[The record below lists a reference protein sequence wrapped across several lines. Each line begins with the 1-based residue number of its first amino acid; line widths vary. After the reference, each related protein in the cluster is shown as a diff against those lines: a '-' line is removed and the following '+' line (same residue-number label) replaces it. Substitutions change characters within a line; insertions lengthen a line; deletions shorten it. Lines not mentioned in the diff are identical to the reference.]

1 MCIRD
6 RGLVNGKLEVVG
18 KEVSEVSLEILD
30 QMVQPASELI
40 TLFSGEK
47 TTEEEAESLVA
58 AVRERFSDCDVEL
71 HVGGQPLYYYLI
83 AVE

>member
-1 MCIRD
+1 
-6 RGLVNGKLEVVG
+6 
-18 KEVSEVSLEILD
+18 
-30 QMVQPASELI
+30 MVQPASELI
-40 TLFSGEK
+40 TLFSGGEK